1 MIDYYGI
8 TFDHLVPKDDSNPE
22 VLQINIVEIEDD
34 AGIYAKQYNK
44 FSIDPADYI
53 GKQVLA
59 APRCCSTRTGTS
71 DRDRI
76 NGAVS
81 ERYGN
86 IT

>member
-1 MIDYYGI
+1 MIDYYGV

-34 AGIYAKQYNK
+34 ADIYAKKYNK
-44 FSIDPADYI
+44 IIINPADYI
-53 GKQVLA
+53 EKQVLA
-59 APRCCSTRTGTS
+59 APRYCSTRTGTS
-71 DRDRI
+71 DRDKI

-81 ERYGN
+81 ERNGN